1 MDRIGTPPNTTS
13 VVGVMSAIIVKP
25 NADTHTCSL
34 RSSIGYAFGSVVGLL
49 VVFGVGVDYNCIVDK
64 RRL

>member
-1 MDRIGTPPNTTS
+1 
-13 VVGVMSAIIVKP
+13 MSAIIVKP